1 MKKNTAL
8 PEKTVLTIVVGLL
21 VLHFFTK
28 ENLFF
33 WMALILGLSGVFSPF
48 ISKYIDRFWMFLTH
62 ILGLIFPKIV
72 LTLLFFFVLSP
83 IALLS
88 KIFSKK
94 DPLLLKKP
102 RGSTFIDVQHS
113 FPPIFFEKLW

>member
-33 WMALILGLSGVFSPF
+33 WTALILGLSGVFSPF

-62 ILGLIFPKIV
+62 ILGLIFPKIA